1 MDLRGKIALVTGGA
15 VRVGRALTLALA
27 QSGADVFVNY
37 RSSATEAEAV
47 VREARAYG
55 VRAWSI
61 QADLSDHAAVARLIQ
76 AVEEAAGGV
85 DVLVNSASPF
95 IHARLADTTLEVWRM
110 VMGVLL
116 DGPFLLCRA
125 FAPGMVARGGGLIVN
140 ILDQSAFHPDPA
152 YFAHTIGK
160 TGLLGMTR
168 ALAMELAPAV
178 RVNAI
183 VPGPVLP
190 PPDFTPEQESRIAQS
205 TLLRRW
211 GTPEDVAHALRY
223 LLEADYVTG
232 ETLFVDGG
240 EALK

>member
-1 MDLRGKIALVTGGA
+1 MDSRGKIALVTGGA

-27 QSGADVFVNY
+27 QSGADVYINY
-37 RSSATEAEAV
+37 RSSAAEADAV
-47 VREARAYG
+47 VQEARAHG

-61 QADLSDHAAVARLIQ
+61 QADVSDPEAVARLVQ
-76 AVEEAAGGV
+76 VVERTTGGV

-95 IHARLADTTLEVWRM
+95 IHARLAETTPEVWHK
-110 VMGVLL
+110 VLGALL

-125 FAPGMVARGGGLIVN
+125 FAPGMVTRGSGLIVN
-140 ILDQSAFHPDPA
+140 ILDQSAFQPDPVT
-152 YFAHTIGK
+152 FAHTVGK

-168 ALAMELAPAV
+168 ALAVELAPAV

-190 PPDFTPEQESRIAQS
+190 PPGFTPEQELRIAQS

-211 GTPEDVAHALRY
+211 GAPEDVAHALRY

>member
-1 MDLRGKIALVTGGA
+1 MDSRGKIALVTGGA

-27 QSGADVFVNY
+27 QSGADVFINY
-37 RSSATEAEAV
+37 RSSAAEADAV
-47 VREARAYG
+47 VQEARAHG

-61 QADLSDHAAVARLIQ
+61 QADVSDPEAVTRLVQVI
-76 AVEEAAGGV
+76 ERTAGGV

-95 IHARLADTTLEVWRM
+95 IRARLAETTLAVWHT
-110 VMGVLL
+110 VLGALL

-125 FAPGMVARGGGLIVN
+125 FAPGMVTRGSGLIVN
-140 ILDQSAFHPDPA
+140 ILDQSAFRPDPA

-168 ALAMELAPAV
+168 VLAAELAPAV

-190 PPDFTPEQESRIAQS
+190 PPGFTPEQESRIAQN

-240 EALK
+240 EAMK